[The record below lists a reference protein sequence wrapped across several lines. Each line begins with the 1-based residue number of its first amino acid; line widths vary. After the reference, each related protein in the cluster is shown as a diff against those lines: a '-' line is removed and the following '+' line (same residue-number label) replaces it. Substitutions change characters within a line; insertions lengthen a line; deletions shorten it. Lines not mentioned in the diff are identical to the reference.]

1 MQSITQIVKY
11 IIDRFSYFSVKTAL
25 YASLKKKSMLHSRIY
40 KPIHNKQIIWL
51 LPSEVSQLIDAV
63 QAVGTVEGDIAEVGV
78 WEGSTAKVI
87 AQIKGSKSLH
97 LFDTFEGFPDI
108 SQHDSWTFKMGDY
121 LIRKNL
127 SQIKSEFSAF
137 ENVYFYAGVFP
148 HDTGHNVQNKK
159 FSFVH
164 LDADLYNSTLESL
177 EFFYPRMSTG
187 GIILGH
193 DYLVLSAVRKAF
205 DEFFESHPEPVVPVV
220 GSYCLIV
227 KT

>member
-1 MQSITQIVKY
+1 MRFIIQIGKY
-11 IIDRFSYFSVKTAL
+11 IQDRFSYFYVKTSL
-25 YASLKKKSMLHSRIY
+25 YASLRKKHRLHSRIY
-40 KPIHNKQIIWL
+40 KPIHKKQIIWL
-51 LPSEVSQLIDAV
+51 LPSEVSQLIDAA
-63 QAVGTVEGDIAEVGV
+63 QATGTVEGDIAEVGV

-87 AQIKGSKSLH
+87 AQIKGLKSLH

-108 SQHDSWTFKMGDY
+108 SQHDSRFFKIGGSLLKMDLG
-121 LIRKNL
+121 
-127 SQIKSEFSAF
+127 QIKSEFSAF
-137 ENVYFYAGVFP
+137 EKVYFYAGVFP
-148 HDTGHNVQNKK
+148 RETGHNVQDKK

-164 LDADLYNSTLESL
+164 LDADLYQSTLESL

-193 DYLVLSAVRKAF
+193 DYLVLNGVRKAF
-205 DEFFESHPEPVVPVV
+205 DEFFEGHPEPVIPVV